1 MALVAVTIALGGL
14 GVTGSVIVGIAAA
27 VLASRLLNAA
37 VQRPP
42 VARVLRLPN
51 PALEERITG

>member
-1 MALVAVTIALGGL
+1 MVAVTITLGGL
-14 GVTGSVIVGIAAA
+14 GVTGSVIVAIAAA

-37 VQRPP
+37 VQRPLI
-42 VARVLRLPN
+42 ARALRLPS